1 MTTAHACPQC
11 TVKNTCPD
19 GDNHVCADCSHEWLM
34 AAAPETEDADAVV
47 KDSNGNAVV
56 LIKDLN
62 GKGS

>member
-1 MTTAHACPQC
+1 
-11 TVKNTCPD
+11 
-19 GDNHVCADCSHEWLM
+19 M